1 MNNTNYMWMTIVQII
16 VGKFPSL
23 NVLLLIFPLVFWLW
37 YLLHNIQT
45 WCVSVC
51 MCACM
56 CVCVRVCVRVC
67 VWYHIHTLCSL
78 VRAAVM
84 GNCFSETRNS
94 IMLFLMRNFFSCMTH
109 SISKRIVVRV
119 IE

>member
-23 NVLLLIFPLVFWLW
+23 KVLLLIFPLVFWLW

-56 CVCVRVCVRVC
+56 CVCVRSWERVRVRACMCVCVRSCVRACVRACVC
-67 VWYHIHTLCSL
+67 VC
-78 VRAAVM
+78 
-84 GNCFSETRNS
+84 
-94 IMLFLMRNFFSCMTH
+94 
-109 SISKRIVVRV
+109 VVSYTYSV
-119 IE
+119 